1 MGWLGD
7 SGYWIGKHPTLG
19 LVLIDGANDPGGPYL
34 SVFIVTQNRMAEFG
48 REHFELRGVNVS
60 TDVSNAAM
68 RAMQDVRLAESLD
81 RKHKAFLSKNHLA
94 AADIRRRSELL
105 RPRKPR
111 CFHCHAHLDS
121 AIAFECVACGWILC
135 DCGAC
140 GCTLGGGARTN
151 ENYTR

>member
-68 RAMQDVRLAESLD
+68 CAM
-81 RKHKAFLSKNHLA
+81 
-94 AADIRRRSELL
+94 
-105 RPRKPR
+105 
-111 CFHCHAHLDS
+111 
-121 AIAFECVACGWILC
+121 
-135 DCGAC
+135 
-140 GCTLGGGARTN
+140 
-151 ENYTR
+151 